1 MNAVIRALE
10 VGFGTTS
17 LVKDVVDGQPQL
29 MTFPSL
35 VSQVDK
41 NKSSINAGINKRNT
55 VTVDVDGTLYEVGP
69 DAGLAAGKKTARVL
83 NSSYVNSQQYKALL
97 FGSLVYMDVDV
108 IDLLVLGLPVDNWK
122 RKEELK
128 DFVVGEHTIDGL
140 PVHAALFYRLDAVS
154 RRVIRR
160 AAYSD

>member
-1 MNAVIRALE
+1 MCSWPIWANLGQPLKKREEFFMNAVIRALE

-55 VTVDVDGTLYEVGP
+55 VTVDVDGL
-69 DAGLAAGKKTARVL
+69 
-83 NSSYVNSQQYKALL
+83 
-97 FGSLVYMDVDV
+97 
-108 IDLLVLGLPVDNWK
+108 
-122 RKEELK
+122 
-128 DFVVGEHTIDGL
+128 
-140 PVHAALFYRLDAVS
+140 
-154 RRVIRR
+154 
-160 AAYSD
+160 